1 MTGLYENCFP
11 TWLRIMRDR
20 IKETMH
26 ISATFEGQAH
36 FDLIIALFS
45 VSLVESEENVKKAVS
60 KGLIPL
66 LAEITNNSNWE
77 QERYIHCLEAIT
89 SISL

>member
-1 MTGLYENCFP
+1 
-11 TWLRIMRDR
+11 
-20 IKETMH
+20 MH